1 MALRPKI
8 DVKTE
13 KVPINIPVELL
24 ELAKAYAK
32 FLGGD
37 TTVSYVF
44 AEAARKEIHS
54 DKAFRAAQEKR
65 EADHRGAAPGEEVT
79 TVGRVRRRTGVKA
92 PQLATETIAA
102 GEVLAPSPSER
113 T

>member
-13 KVPINIPVELL
+13 KVPINIPVELHDL
-24 ELAKAYAK
+24 VKAYAK

-37 TTVSYVF
+37 TTISYVY

-54 DKAFRAAQEKR
+54 DKVFRTVQERLEGDQTATAR
-65 EADHRGAAPGEEVT
+65 EDETPSSGRG
-79 TVGRVRRRTGVKA
+79 RRRTERKT
-92 PQLATETIAA
+92 PQTTEAVGTGAMTSSA
-102 GEVLAPSPSER
+102 SEG

>member
-13 KVPINIPVELL
+13 KVPISIPVELL

-54 DKAFRAAQEKR
+54 DKTFRAAMQKS
-65 EADHRGAAPGEEVT
+65 EAAHGAAALGEELT

-92 PQLATETIAA
+92 PQLATETIAV
-102 GEVLAPSPSER
+102 GEVLTPSPSER